1 VWNSA
6 IEFFSSD
13 RSSGVNSE
21 GMVVIWI
28 FFFFFVKFFLFCFIY
43 PIGLRFTIEDD
54 DELLDSLSLYL
65 ALKSLCVGF

>member
-28 FFFFFVKFFLFCFIY
+28 FFFFCEVFFVLFY
-43 PIGLRFTIEDD
+43 
-54 DELLDSLSLYL
+54 LSNW
-65 ALKSLCVGF
+65 FEIHH